1 MKGMPNMGNMQGMM
15 KQMQKM
21 QKEMKTEQENLEA
34 SIFEVSDTNQLVKV
48 KVNGRKEIQEL
59 LIEEDLVDPDDIDM
73 LQDIVLATINDALSQ
88 VDKATEERM
97 GRFTQGLNLP
107 F

>member
-34 SIFEVSDTNQLVKV
+34 SIFEASDTNQLVKV

>member
-34 SIFEVSDTNQLVKV
+34 SFFEASDTNQLVKV